1 MKRITALLS
10 LILILAAVMSPMAF
24 ASGLEVTNVTP
35 ADGETGKQPQ
45 NMAVK
50 VTFSEDM
57 MDEGAISRNKS
68 KFKITDEK
76 GVQQPFEI
84 IYSKEKYPNE
94 LWLVLESTLESDA
107 EYKVEIMPG
116 IVSALGN
123 SLDSGINT
131 TYKTRNTSTD
141 SKVSLGLM
149 VVMMAFMFIATSKAT
164 KKAVEKDNFEA
175 SGKIKEENLNPYKI
189 AKIKGISLEDATAY
203 VEKEKAKIAKR
214 EQKLEEERIRKEA
227 EKAAEIAAIEE
238 ELSAAEQK
246 SGNYKVS
253 APKSIKAIG
262 GRVPKS
268 VIKKNREKREA
279 AKAAGKAKAKN
290 KKKK

>member
-1 MKRITALLS
+1 MKRITAVLS

-24 ASGLEVTNVTP
+24 ASGLEVTDVTP

-57 MDEGAISRNKS
+57 MDENAIARNTS
-68 KFKITDEK
+68 KFKITDATGK
-76 GVQQPFEI
+76 TQNFEV

-94 LWLVLESTLESDA
+94 LWLVLESTLESNA
-107 EYKVEIMPG
+107 EYNVEIMPG
-116 IVSALGN
+116 IISAKGN
-123 SLDSGINT
+123 TLDTGIKT
-131 TYKTRNTSTD
+131 TFKTRNTDTD

-149 VVMMAFMFIATSKAT
+149 VGMMLLMFAATSKAT
-164 KKAVEKDNFEA
+164 KKAVEKENFEA

-189 AKIKGISLEDATAY
+189 AKIKGISLEDATTY

-214 EQKLEEERIRKEA
+214 EQKLEEERLKREA
-227 EKAAEIAAIEE
+227 EKAAEIAAIEA
-238 ELSAAEQK
+238 ELAAAEEN
-246 SGNYKVS
+246 SDHYRVP
-253 APKSIKAIG
+253 APRSVKAAG
-262 GRVPKS
+262 GRIPKS
-268 VIKKNREKREA
+268 VIKKNKAKREA
-279 AKAAGKAKAKN
+279 EKAAAKAKDKN